1 MSASKLRGK
10 QLLSYATEDEIK
22 RLDDAIYRYIDACR
36 FGSSKEMFVAESRM
50 CDIRAELYDL
60 CRMRVGA

>member
-1 MSASKLRGK
+1 M
-10 QLLSYATEDEIK
+10 SYATEDEIK
-22 RLDDAIYRYIDACR
+22 RLDDAIYKYIDACR
-36 FGSSKEMFVAESRM
+36 FGSLKEMFVAESRM